1 MKKYCLFSA
10 LLTSAM
16 VILLMASCEKKYIID
31 VAQTCSNCAMVKFL
45 NGNPDPAVS
54 YQFFINNNKIT
65 GNALNFSGI
74 FPGTIEYA
82 AVPSGNVQVNVEQ
95 KLTDSTFSSVASGTV
110 NLVEGQ
116 RYGLIWS
123 GIPGK
128 DPVIVIL
135 NKDQPADSGYV
146 MANFVNLIKDNQTV
160 DILDSKG
167 NVIFGAVP
175 YMTAKDYVK
184 LPASDTYTIRETGT
198 NIRLFMGKLSL
209 SQTRNYTWYAT
220 GLKYDTVSKSK
231 THIILDYYTNGY
243 PKVP

>member
-82 AVPSGNVQVNVEQ
+82 AVPSG
-95 KLTDSTFSSVASGTV
+95 
-110 NLVEGQ
+110 
-116 RYGLIWS
+116 
-123 GIPGK
+123 
-128 DPVIVIL
+128 
-135 NKDQPADSGYV
+135 
-146 MANFVNLIKDNQTV
+146 
-160 DILDSKG
+160 
-167 NVIFGAVP
+167 
-175 YMTAKDYVK
+175 
-184 LPASDTYTIRETGT
+184 
-198 NIRLFMGKLSL
+198 
-209 SQTRNYTWYAT
+209 
-220 GLKYDTVSKSK
+220 
-231 THIILDYYTNGY
+231 
-243 PKVP
+243 